1 MDRVQRIFQ
10 QLERTLPR
18 PRSGIV
24 AQTPLEWLVATILS
38 AQCTD
43 DQVNRVTP
51 AVFERYP
58 TAAAYAQANCR
69 ELENLIRPVGC
80 YTSKAR
86 NLIACGKIVSQH
98 YHGRV
103 PETLE
108 ALTALPG
115 VGRKTANV
123 LLGNVFGKPAVIVD
137 THVMR
142 VAHRLGLS
150 AGRHP
155 TAVEFDLQ
163 RMIPRTQWTAT
174 SQRLLLHG
182 RMVCRARA
190 PRCFACV
197 VNRECPWEGKRLDD

>member
-10 QLERTLPR
+10 RLESAIPQ

-24 AQTPLEWLVATILS
+24 AHTPLEWLVATILS

-58 TAAAYAQANCR
+58 SAVAYAQADR
-69 ELENLIRPVGC
+69 QELEALIRPVGC
-80 YTSKAR
+80 FTSKAR
-86 NLIACGKIVSQH
+86 HVIACGQILSQQ
-98 YHGRV
+98 YQGKV

-137 THVMR
+137 THVIR
-142 VAHRLGLS
+142 VARRLGLS
-150 AGRHP
+150 TRRHP
-155 TAVEFDLQ
+155 TAIEFDLQ
-163 RMIPRTQWTAT
+163 QMIARTKWTET

-182 RMVCRARA
+182 RVICRARV
-190 PRCFACV
+190 PQCSICV
-197 VNRECPWEGKRLDD
+197 IKQDCPWEGKRLHD